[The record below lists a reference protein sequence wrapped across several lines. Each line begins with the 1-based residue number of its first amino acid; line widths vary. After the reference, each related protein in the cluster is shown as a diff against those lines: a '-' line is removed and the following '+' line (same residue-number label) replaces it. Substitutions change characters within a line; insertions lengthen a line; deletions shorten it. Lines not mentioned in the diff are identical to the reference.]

1 MAKKAVDLMSEC
13 LIEMVR
19 DYKAVIRKRDLE
31 ISEKTCDIAELNHNL
46 HEEQNKR
53 EAAVN
58 QCDRLSSILDEVSKI
73 IASFTDYE
81 DGTITIFANARSTGG
96 ERIISRLFSLLDIPM
111 TADQIKDGNID
122 ED

>member
-19 DYKAVIRKRDLE
+19 DYKAILRKRDLE

-53 EAAVN
+53 EAAVK
-58 QCDRLSSILDEVSKI
+58 QCNRLNDTLDEVSKI

-81 DGTITIFANARSTGG
+81 DGTITIFANARTASS
-96 ERIISRLFSLLDIPM
+96 EKVISRLFSLLDIPM
-111 TADQIKDGNID
+111 TVDQIKDGDTD